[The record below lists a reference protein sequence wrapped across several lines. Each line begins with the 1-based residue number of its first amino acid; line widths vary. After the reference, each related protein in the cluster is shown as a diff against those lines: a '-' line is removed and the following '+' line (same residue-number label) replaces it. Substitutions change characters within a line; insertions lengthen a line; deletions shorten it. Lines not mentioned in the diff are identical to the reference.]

1 MSDCDKGFEE
11 SWKLIK
17 TTIEEE
23 GPFDGIMGFSQGAA
37 FAALICMKM
46 PQVNFKN
53 FLIQP
58 TITTPLSEIA
68 TIQEL

>member
-46 PQVNFKN
+46 PQVNIKN

-58 TITTPLSEIA
+58 FHTSGEKENL
-68 TIQEL
+68 